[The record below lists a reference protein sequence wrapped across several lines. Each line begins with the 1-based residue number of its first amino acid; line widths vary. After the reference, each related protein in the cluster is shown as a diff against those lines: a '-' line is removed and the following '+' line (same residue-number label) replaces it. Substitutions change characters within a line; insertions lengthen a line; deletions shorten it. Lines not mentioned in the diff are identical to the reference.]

1 MPENPSSSFYETPVL
16 QKITGPTL
24 RPGGLDLT
32 YRALEFCDFAPGST
46 ILDIGCGLGATQKLL
61 HDYGFHTCG
70 IDISHNQ
77 ILQNPTDSFS
87 RIQANGETIPLAGN
101 SFDGIFLECTL
112 SVVLNPNKVLLEVR
126 RLLKPGGLLILT
138 DIYGRNVYG
147 IPPLRAVLSHG
158 CFNSVWSQ
166 SEINTMIQSLGL
178 ESILWED
185 HSEAIRNLAGKIIL
199 DHGSMDMFWK
209 NKSSLRDNPTC
220 DPLSFQLLL
229 SRAKIG
235 YFLHIAQK
243 PE

>member
-1 MPENPSSSFYETPVL
+1 MPENPSSSYYETPIL
-16 QKITGPTL
+16 QKFTGLTL
-24 RPGGLDLT
+24 RPGGLELT
-32 YRALEFCDFAPGST
+32 YRALEFCDFAPGCA
-46 ILDIGCGLGATQKLL
+46 ILDIGCGLGATQRLL
-61 HDYGFHTCG
+61 QEYGFRTCG
-70 IDISHNQ
+70 IDISR
-77 ILQNPTDSFS
+77 LQLKQSQSVSFS
-87 RIQANGETIPLAGN
+87 RIQANGETVPLAGN

-112 SVVLNPNKVLLEVR
+112 SVVLNPNKVLSEIC

-138 DIYGRNVYG
+138 DIYGRNIYG

-166 SEINTMIQSLGL
+166 SEINTMIQSIGL
-178 ESILWED
+178 DSILWED
-185 HSEAIRNLAGKIIL
+185 HSEAIRNLTGKIIL

-209 NKSSLRDNPTC
+209 NQSSLRDNTMC

-243 PE
+243 PD

>member
-1 MPENPSSSFYETPVL
+1 MPENPSSSYYETPLL
-16 QKITGPTL
+16 QKFTGKTL
-24 RPGGLDLT
+24 RPGGLELT

-61 HDYGFHTCG
+61 NDHGFQTYG
-70 IDISHNQ
+70 IDISH
-77 ILQNPTDSFS
+77 LQLTQSPVDSFS
-87 RIQANGETIPLAGN
+87 KIQANGETIPLAGN
-101 SFDGIFLECTL
+101 LFDGIFLECTL
-112 SVVLNPNKVLLEVR
+112 SVVHNPNKVLSEIC
-126 RLLKPGGLLILT
+126 RLLKPGGLLVLT

-166 SEINTMIQSLGL
+166 LEINMMIQSITL

-185 HSEAIRNLAGKIIL
+185 HSEAIRNLTGKIIL

-209 NKSSLRDNPTC
+209 NQSHLRENPTC

-235 YFLHIAQK
+235 YFLNIAQK

>member
-1 MPENPSSSFYETPVL
+1 MPENPSSNYYETPVL
-16 QKITGPTL
+16 QKFTGQTL
-24 RPGGLDLT
+24 RPGGLELT
-32 YRALEFCDFAPGST
+32 YRALEFCDFASGSA
-46 ILDIGCGLGATQKLL
+46 IFDIGCGLGATQKLL
-61 HDYGFHTCG
+61 REYGFQTCG
-70 IDISHNQ
+70 IDISRHQ
-77 ILQNPTDSFS
+77 LLQNPTDSFS
-87 RIQANGETIPLAGN
+87 LIQANGETVPLAGN

-112 SVVLNPNKVLLEVR
+112 SVVHNPNKVLSEVR
-126 RLLKPGGLLILT
+126 RLLKPGGLLVLT
-138 DIYGRNVYG
+138 DIYGRNIYG

-166 SEINTMIQSLGL
+166 SEINMMIQSIDL

-185 HSEAIRNLAGKIIL
+185 HSEAIRNLTGKIIL

-209 NKSSLRDNPTC
+209 NQSHSRDNPTC

-235 YFLHIAQK
+235 YFLNIAQK